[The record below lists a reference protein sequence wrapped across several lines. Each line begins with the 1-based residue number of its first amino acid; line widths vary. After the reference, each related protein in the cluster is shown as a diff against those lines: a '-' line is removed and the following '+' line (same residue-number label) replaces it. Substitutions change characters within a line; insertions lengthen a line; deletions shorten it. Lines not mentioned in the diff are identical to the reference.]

1 MAKGNLFLGFGR
13 GKVGDVVFYHSQG
26 EQISRARN
34 RHPKNPQTA
43 LQLLQ
48 RVVMK
53 TVSTAYSML
62 MPITDHSFEGFST
75 GAENQARFAK
85 RNVTMLREMLAD
97 EINSGDASVILGS
110 SKYNFSSKF
119 STLPEMDRFIV
130 SEGTLPKMDAHFSG
144 YHLLLNPNNSSL
156 GTQPGPVAVT
166 YNDLVSYLGLQKG
179 DQITAVILT
188 CDDTKGG
195 DNGLFNSIHI
205 GRFILE
211 PSTGNMSAM
220 VADASGLI
228 DPNERNEGNMRLTL
242 TSVDDKIQLEIILDN
257 LDGDSPASQSIAGGF
272 VIASRLSSVGYKR
285 SPEKIDLR
293 DWGGGS
299 GNLTQAHNVDLLSD
313 AVMSFMT
320 EANSS
325 LYLNQAM

>member
-26 EQISRARN
+26 EQITRSRN

-53 TVSTAYSML
+53 SVTTAYSML
-62 MPITDHSFEGFST
+62 MPITDHSFEGFAT
-75 GAENQARFAK
+75 GAKNQARFAK

-97 EINSGDASVILGS
+97 EINSGDASMILAS

-119 STLPEMDRFIV
+119 STLPEMNRFIV
-130 SEGTLPKMDAHFSG
+130 SEGTLPQMDAHFAG
-144 YHLLLNPNNSSL
+144 YHLLLNPGNSSL

-166 YNDLVSYLGLQKG
+166 YNELVSYLGLQKG

-188 CDDTKGG
+188 CDDTEEG
-195 DNGLFNSIHI
+195 DHGVFNSIHI

-211 PSTGNMSAM
+211 PSTGDMTAQ
-220 VADASGLI
+220 VANASGFI
-228 DPNERNEGNMRLTL
+228 NPNERNEGNMRLSL
-242 TSVDDKIQLEIILDN
+242 TSQDDKMQLEIILDG

-285 SPEKIDLR
+285 SPETIALR
-293 DWGGGS
+293 GWGGGS
-299 GNLTQAHNVDLLSD
+299 GNLKQAHDVDLLSD
-313 AVMSFMT
+313 AIMSFMT

-325 LYLNQAM
+325 LYLNQAL